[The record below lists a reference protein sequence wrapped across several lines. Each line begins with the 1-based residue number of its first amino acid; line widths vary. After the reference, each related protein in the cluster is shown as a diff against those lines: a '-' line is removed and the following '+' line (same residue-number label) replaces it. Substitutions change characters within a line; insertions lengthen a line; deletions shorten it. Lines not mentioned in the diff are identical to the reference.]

1 MKNTL
6 VVAGRSEEYVSGS
19 RLMVSLE
26 IIISFIN
33 KSDSHR
39 VNKPGVNPGARER

>member
-19 RLMVSLE
+19 RSMVSLE
-26 IIISFIN
+26 TIISFIN
-33 KSDSHR
+33 KCDCHI
-39 VNKPGVNPGARER
+39 V